1 MARKKKQECPPAP
14 GWLISFSDLMSLL
27 LTFFIL
33 LYAMTVMDIK
43 KLMKFLWYFQGE
55 KPKISIKTIAV
66 VPPISM
72 LKEEVAKIVK
82 KRIQRLL
89 PIYAYQIDTIAN
101 YVLIRLFNDVVF
113 KEDSYQLTPEA
124 KKALEDVAKVIK
136 NYQKPFTVIRVAGH
150 AYVHNKSKLPP
161 DVKDAW
167 DLSIKRASVI
177 RDILVKNGV
186 DPKKIAVEAYG
197 DTKPIYKWRNPI
209 LQRMN
214 DRVEIYLEV
223 KQERPDLLKDEKK
236 K

>member
-55 KPKISIKTIAV
+55 NPKISVKTVAV
-66 VPPISM
+66 IPPISM

-101 YVLIRLFNDVVF
+101 YVLIRLFNDVIF
-113 KEDSYQLTPEA
+113 KEDSYELTPEA

-136 NYQKPFTVIRVAGH
+136 THQKPFTTIRIAGH
-150 AYVHNKSKLPP
+150 AYIHNKSKLPS

-167 DLSIKRASVI
+167 DLSIKRAMVLQE
-177 RDILVKNGV
+177 ILVKNGV

-214 DRVEIYLEV
+214 DRVEIYLQV